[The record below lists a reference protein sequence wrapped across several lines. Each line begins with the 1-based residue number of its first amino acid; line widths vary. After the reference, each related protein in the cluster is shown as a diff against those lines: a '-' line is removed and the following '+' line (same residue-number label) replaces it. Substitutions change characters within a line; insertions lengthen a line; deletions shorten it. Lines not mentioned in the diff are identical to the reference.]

1 MNWLLELVT
10 NPYLITGISSWLIAQ
25 ILKFFIHIIVNK
37 ELDIKRIYGDG
48 GMPSGHSATVTSLAV
63 ISALMY
69 GFGSFQ
75 FAVTAILASIV
86 CHDAMGVRQETG
98 KQAVLINE
106 LVKAFEELTQDEL
119 PAVKLKVFVGHTPIQ
134 VIAGILLGAANACVM
149 YYFVFT

>member
-1 MNWLLELVT
+1 MDWLLELVT
-10 NPYLITGISSWLIAQ
+10 NPYLITGISSWFIAQ

-48 GMPSGHSATVTSLAV
+48 GMPSGHSATVTSLGI
-63 ISALMY
+63 ISALMH
-69 GFGSFQ
+69 GVNSFE
-75 FAVTAILASIV
+75 FAVTAILACVV

-98 KQAVLINE
+98 KQAVVINE

-119 PAVKLKVFVGHTPIQ
+119 PEVKLKVFVGHTPIQ

-149 YYFVFT
+149 HYFVFT